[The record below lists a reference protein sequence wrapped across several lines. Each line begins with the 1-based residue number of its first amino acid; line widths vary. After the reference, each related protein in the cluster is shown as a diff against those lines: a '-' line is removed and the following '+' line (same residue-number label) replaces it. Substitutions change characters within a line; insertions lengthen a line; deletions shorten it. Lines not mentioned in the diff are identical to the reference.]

1 MTIMEIMTE
10 MGKIGA
16 IEKAEMGK
24 RVFVFVKDAKKAKE
38 LITALMP
45 YKVRSV
51 MGGAIYSVKGK
62 VVELYYE

>member
-10 MGKIGA
+10 MGI
-16 IEKAEMGK
+16 
-24 RVFVFVKDAKKAKE
+24 FVFVKNAKKAKE

-51 MGGAIYSVKGK
+51 MGGTIYSVRGK

>member
-10 MGKIGA
+10 MEKIGA

-24 RVFVFVKDAKKAKE
+24 RVFVFVKNAQKAKE
-38 LITALMP
+38 LTTALMP

>member
-10 MGKIGA
+10 MEKIGA

-24 RVFVFVKDAKKAKE
+24 RIFVFVKNAKKAKE

-51 MGGAIYSVKGK
+51 MGGTIYSVRGK

>member
-10 MGKIGA
+10 MEKIGA

-24 RVFVFVKDAKKAKE
+24 RIFVFVKDAKKAKE
-38 LITALMP
+38 LITALAP
-45 YKVRSV
+45 YKVKSV
-51 MGGAIYSVKGK
+51 IGGTIYSVKGK